1 MYLLLGALRR
11 SHVPSTA
18 IRAGKWRGNMGL
30 GHGPEGKV
38 LGILGMGGIGRALA
52 LRAVPFGFQI
62 QYHNRRPVFGELN
75 PTNAKYVSFE
85 ELLRTSDVISIHLP
99 LSHLTRYMIGQK
111 EFAMMKDGVV
121 VVNTAR
127 GSIIDENAL
136 VKALDSGKIFGAGLD
151 VFEKEPEIHPGL
163 IEHNNVVLLPHAAC
177 LTFEIQVCG
186 IMDNISIGLI
196 CLLWI
201 WRISDMC
208 REFLLTPTF
217 KQRAMEILVIDNL
230 RSAIE
235 NGSLLTPVAE
245 QQKSKL

>member
-1 MYLLLGALRR
+1 
-11 SHVPSTA
+11 
-18 IRAGKWRGNMGL
+18 
-30 GHGPEGKV
+30 
-38 LGILGMGGIGRALA
+38 
-52 LRAVPFGFQI
+52 
-62 QYHNRRPVFGELN
+62 
-75 PTNAKYVSFE
+75 
-85 ELLRTSDVISIHLP
+85 
-99 LSHLTRYMIGQK
+99 MIGQK

-186 IMDNISIGLI
+186 IMDKISIGLI

-208 REFLLTPTF
+208 RGFLLTPTF
-217 KQRAMEILVIDNL
+217 KQRAMEVLVIDNL

-235 NGSLLTPVAE
+235 NGNLLTPVAE
-245 QQKSKL
+245 QQKSKF